1 MIFELYYGLLKVF
14 SIFNKNLSTAQE
26 MDLQAQLKKTEEER
40 DRLRNNILTLKAKI
54 IDTASLINLFT
65 ESKGTENNNKTSNLT
80 NILFFLNFFFFF
92 SN

>member
-1 MIFELYYGLLKVF
+1 
-14 SIFNKNLSTAQE
+14 